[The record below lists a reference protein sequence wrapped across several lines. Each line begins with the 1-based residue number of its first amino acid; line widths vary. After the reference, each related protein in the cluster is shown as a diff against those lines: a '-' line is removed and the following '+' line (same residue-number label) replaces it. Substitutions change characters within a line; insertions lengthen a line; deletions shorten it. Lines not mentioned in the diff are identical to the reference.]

1 MGEVGHKVELN
12 NVPANEVDQLVQDF
26 KDDGATSVEK
36 IPEPDGEFTVIA
48 IYKIKPKFSQS
59 SG

>member
-1 MGEVGHKVELN
+1 MGDIGHKVEIN

-36 IPEPDGEFTVIA
+36 IKEPDGEFTVIA
-48 IYKIKPKFSQS
+48 IYKSKPSF
-59 SG
+59 